1 MSSISN
7 NEDNIANQTFQRL
20 DDDSEAMK
28 QLEDDCYLRSTMID
42 FSSADLFDANAS
54 RESTT
59 KLEMLNVGVIRQK
72 TSKFA
77 TAMLSISLELQPSN
91 THE

>member
-1 MSSISN
+1 MKT
-7 NEDNIANQTFQRL
+7 TFGM
-20 DDDSEAMK
+20 EARAM
-28 QLEDDCYLRSTMID
+28 MIMACCKLTG
-42 FSSADLFDANAS
+42 ADLFDANAS